1 MRVPTRVPCRT
12 VSRSRSPTSR
22 ANRSGSP
29 VPRWVWRAARRAT
42 RAGPPP
48 GRSTSGCGS
57 RASGRAGRS
66 PIFQRRRRAMGWGS
80 ARPRARVS
88 CCLTA
93 RSGRAASGAPPG
105 WTRGRGGG
113 WGSLRE
119 AGREELQLWVANRF
133 CYQQAIPIK
142 DAAIMSN
149 CPEPAVRRAWIQR
162 IVDHD
167 GRADGEGGL
176 EAWLRLAEAM
186 GVERDTLL
194 AGRWVLPGVRFAVE
208 AYITFCRTRPWI
220 EAVAASPTE
229 RFPPTILGQRLSA
242 IPAHYQWIHPARLEY
257 FRARLHQAPRDAEH
271 ALALVTERCRTR
283 ELQERAVAALDF
295 KCDVLWSL
303 LDAVERGPLPGNAP

>member
-1 MRVPTRVPCRT
+1 MTRAPDAQPWSRDELVRRLRT
-12 VSRSRSPTSR
+12 V
-22 ANRSGSP
+22 GE
-29 VPRWVWRAARRAT
+29 ARYHIHH
-42 RAGPPP
+42 P
-48 GRSTSGCGS
+48 
-57 RASGRAGRS
+57 
-66 PIFQRRRRAMGWGS
+66 FNQRMH
-80 ARPRARVS
+80 
-88 CCLTA
+88 
-93 RSGRAASGAPPG
+93 
-105 WTRGRGGG
+105 RGE
-113 WGSLRE
+113 LR
-119 AGREELQLWVANRF
+119 REELQLWVANRF

-220 EAVAASPTE
+220 EAVAASLTE
-229 RFPPTILGQRLSA
+229 LFAPTIVSQRLSA
-242 IPAHYQWIHPARLEY
+242 ILAHYKWIDPPRLAYLCAPLPHAPPDAGHP
-257 FRARLHQAPRDAEH
+257 P
-271 ALALVTERCRTR
+271 ALVTEPCPTP
-283 ELQERAVAALDF
+283 EPHERAVAALDF
-295 KCDVLWSL
+295 KGDVLWSL